1 MIFISKFEE
10 KSPRIHIEMLNRYT
24 MLDSF
29 VTKTR
34 SNDKM
39 GILELDKFKESEMKD
54 IFRTEYLSRFKLVM
68 KGQSSKPLGCVA
80 HVVWN
85 GNNKME

>member
-1 MIFISKFEE
+1 
-10 KSPRIHIEMLNRYT
+10 
-24 MLDSF
+24 
-29 VTKTR
+29 
-34 SNDKM
+34 M
-39 GILELDKFKESEMKD
+39 GILELDNFKESEMKD

-68 KGQSSKPLGCVA
+68 KGESSKPLGCVA